1 MNIERLAVDVLK
13 TELAKV
19 ITGMSEEDIYK
30 TIYSLVGRGYK
41 NIEQF
46 DKELESWLM
55 QFIKV
60 SLPYVAEFL
69 YVLMLQIAKQEGII
83 K

>member
-1 MNIERLAVDVLK
+1 MNVERIVVDVLK
-13 TELAKV
+13 MELAKV
-19 ITGMSEEDIYK
+19 ITGMSEEDVYK

-41 NIEQF
+41 NIDQF
-46 DKELESWLM
+46 DKELEAWLM
-55 QFIKV
+55 QFVKV

-69 YVLMLQIAKQEGII
+69 YTLMLQIAKQEGII